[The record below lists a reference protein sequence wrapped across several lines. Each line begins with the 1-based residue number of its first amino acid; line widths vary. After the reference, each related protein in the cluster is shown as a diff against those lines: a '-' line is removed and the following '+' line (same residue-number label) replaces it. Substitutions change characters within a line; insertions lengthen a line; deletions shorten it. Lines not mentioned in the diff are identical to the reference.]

1 MMAKKQKPEIDDQQ
15 YQRFLEKVQEMVD
28 AGELS
33 PTEAYERFERA
44 MDKVARLREEQG

>member
-1 MMAKKQKPEIDDQQ
+1 MAKKKESDEEQ

-33 PTEAYERFERA
+33 PTEAEERFERA
-44 MDKVARLREEQG
+44 MDKLARSSSPKPPD